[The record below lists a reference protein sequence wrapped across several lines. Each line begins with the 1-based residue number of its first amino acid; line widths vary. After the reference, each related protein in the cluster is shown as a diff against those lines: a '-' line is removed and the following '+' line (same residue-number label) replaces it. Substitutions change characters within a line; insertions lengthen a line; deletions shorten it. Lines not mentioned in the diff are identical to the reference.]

1 MKSLRL
7 VGLILVFYTCA
18 VSGFAQQSQIYKDAD
33 ANFKTGIELFQ
44 KEKYNAAQKCFVK
57 VIETHPD
64 LQSLVRIDAEYYK
77 AICAAELFNKDGE
90 FYLKQFIKEHPESP
104 KVKSASLYLGFSNY
118 RKKKW
123 REAIDWFEK
132 VDVYDLTTEQLPEF
146 YFKRGYSN
154 FMLNKYPEAKKDFY
168 ELKDVENSFS
178 AAAKYYYAHIVYS
191 EKNYE
196 TALIEFSKLQKDETF
211 GSVVPYYIAQIYYL
225 QGRYAEVIAYVPD
238 LLDTAVTKRVPE
250 LAKVLGESYFR
261 KNKFKEALPYL
272 KKYEKAAGTLQR
284 PENYQMGYCLYSVK
298 DYDDA
303 VDYLIKVTNIDDS
316 LGQNAYYHIGDCYV
330 KLENKQNA
338 RNAFGQ
344 AAKLDFDKSIQED
357 ALFNYAK
364 LSYELAFNPYNDAI
378 KAFQQYLRKYPNA
391 AHADDAY
398 AYLVNLFITSKD
410 NKSALEAIDNIKVL
424 TPELKQAYQKIAYY
438 RGIDLFNNLE
448 FDKAIKLF
456 DKSMTYTFDKNIR
469 AMATYWKAESYYRN
483 KQYDKAI
490 DNYQTYIAEPG
501 AISKSEFSDANYN
514 IGYAYFKMSDY
525 ENSVLWFRKFVT
537 FKTQADQKKINDA
550 YNRIGDGYF
559 MTRKFSE
566 AVDYYGQSYKMH
578 MINADYAL
586 YQKALANGVLKK
598 YAEKISDLKAFIA
611 AYSTTSSTYVQRAKF
626 ELATAYES
634 NNQTDLALSGFKKFI
649 DEYPNSVYINTALS
663 KVGLIYYRKKDDA
676 NAFTYFDKLIK
687 RDRKSSDASAAIT
700 IVKEIYS
707 TKGDVEGLQ
716 TWMQSIGETIPQ
728 AALDSIAYTPG
739 RNHYLEQDCKNAI
752 IDFDKYTQKFPDG
765 IFITQASFYK
775 AECNYKAGNTD
786 AALTGYAAVISKNK
800 NEFTELS
807 LAYASEIAF
816 AKKNYATA
824 LDYYKQLE
832 QNAENPKNNTAAKIG
847 IMRTG
852 YEVKD
857 YTATIE
863 YAGKVMSLD
872 KIGSELINEAH
883 YLTAKSYLASAK
895 LEEALIEFK
904 TVATNSKSEIGAEAT
919 YNVANIQYTKGDYK
933 ASQKTIFE
941 FFKKADDYPDWID
954 KSLLL
959 LADNY
964 IALKDN
970 FQAKTTLQSVIDD
983 SKNVEMVKTA
993 REKLATIVAAE
1004 EAAKLSKTIPAE
1016 PVQIQFDGNSKEQKK
1031 LFTEPATVPQEGDK
1045 QHE

>member
-7 VGLILVFYTCA
+7 VGLILVFYTCF

-33 ANFKTGIELFQ
+33 ADFKTGIELFQ
-44 KEKYNAAQKCFVK
+44 KEKYNAAQKSFVK
-57 VIETHPD
+57 VIETHTDP
-64 LQSLVRIDAEYYK
+64 QSLVRIDAEYYK

-90 FYLKQFIKEHPESP
+90 FYLKQFVKDHPESP
-104 KVKSASLYLGFSNY
+104 KVKSAYLYLGYYNY

-132 VDVYDLTTEQLPEF
+132 VDIYDLTAEQLPEF

-154 FMLNKYPEAKKDFY
+154 FVLNKYPEAKKDFY
-168 ELKDVENSFS
+168 ELKDVDNSYS
-178 AAAKYYYAHIVYS
+178 TPAKYYYAHIVYS
-191 EKNYE
+191 EKKYE
-196 TALIEFSKLQKDETF
+196 TALTEFSKLQKDETF

-225 QGRYAEVIAYVPD
+225 QGRYTEVIAYVPD

-272 KKYEKAAGTLQR
+272 KKYEKSVGSLQR
-284 PENYQMGYCLYSVK
+284 PENYQMGYSLYNVK

-330 KLENKQNA
+330 KLDNKQNA

-344 AAKLDFDKSIQED
+344 AAKLDFDKGIQED

-364 LSYELAFNPYNDAI
+364 LSYELAFNPYNEAI

-391 AHADDAY
+391 VHADDAY

-424 TPELKQAYQKIAYY
+424 TPELKQAYQKVAYY
-438 RGIDLFNNLE
+438 RGIDLFNNME
-448 FDKAIKLF
+448 YDKAIKLF

-469 AMATYWKAESYYRN
+469 AMATYWKAEANYRN
-483 KQYDKAI
+483 RQYEKAI
-490 DNYQTYIAEPG
+490 DNYLAYIAEPG
-501 AISKSEFSDANYN
+501 AISKSEYSDANYN

-525 ENSVLWFRKFVT
+525 TNSVLWFRKFIT

-559 MTRKFSE
+559 MNRDFSN
-566 AVDYYGQSYKMH
+566 AVEYYNQSFKMH

-586 YQKALANGVLKK
+586 FQKALANGVLKR
-598 YAEKISDLKAFIA
+598 YAEKITDLKAFIA
-611 AYSTTSSTYVQRAKF
+611 AYSNTSSTLVPRAKF
-626 ELATAYES
+626 ELASAYES
-634 NNQTDLALSGFKKFI
+634 TNQTDLALSGFKKFI
-649 DEYPNSVYINTALS
+649 DEYPNSIYINTALS
-663 KVGLIYYRKKDDA
+663 KVGLIYYRKKDDG
-676 NAFTYFDKLIK
+676 NALTYFDKLIK
-687 RDRKSSDASAAIT
+687 RDRKSSDASEAIT
-700 IVKEIYS
+700 IVKEIYA
-707 TKGDVEGLQ
+707 TKGDVEGMQ
-716 TWMQSIGETIPQ
+716 TWMQSIGESIPQ
-728 AALDSIAYTPG
+728 AALDSISYTVG
-739 RNHYLEQDCKNAI
+739 RNHYLDQDCKNAI
-752 IDFDKYTQKFPDG
+752 VDFDKYIQKFPDG
-765 IFITQASFYK
+765 IFINQANFYK

-786 AALTGYAAVISKNK
+786 AALAGYAAVISKNK
-800 NEFTELS
+800 NEFTELA
-807 LAYASEIAF
+807 LNYASEIAF
-816 AKKNYATA
+816 AKKNYTSA

-847 IMRTG
+847 IMRSN

-857 YTATIE
+857 YNGAIE
-863 YAGKVMSLD
+863 YAGKVMSMD
-872 KIGSELINEAH
+872 KAGAELINEAH
-883 YLTAKSYLASAK
+883 SISAKSYLALNK
-895 LEEALIEFK
+895 TEEALMEFK
-904 TVATNSKSEIGAEAT
+904 TVASSSKNESGAEAS
-919 YNVANIQYTKGDYK
+919 YNVAAIQYAKADYK
-933 ASQKTIFE
+933 TSQKTIFE
-941 FFKKADDYPDWID
+941 FFKKAGDYPDWID

-964 IALKDN
+964 SALKDN

-983 SKNVEMVKTA
+983 SKNVEIVKTA
-993 REKLATIVAAE
+993 REKLAAINAAE
-1004 EAAKLSKTIPAE
+1004 EAAKLSRTIPSE